1 MNFLLQPKKLKTLLA
16 DAGSRAIMEKTV
28 AFQVVYG
35 QLIFEQAGLDRIAP
49 DIVNQIFDFKEKR
62 RN

>member
-35 QLIFEQAGLDRIAP
+35 QLILEQAGLDRIAP